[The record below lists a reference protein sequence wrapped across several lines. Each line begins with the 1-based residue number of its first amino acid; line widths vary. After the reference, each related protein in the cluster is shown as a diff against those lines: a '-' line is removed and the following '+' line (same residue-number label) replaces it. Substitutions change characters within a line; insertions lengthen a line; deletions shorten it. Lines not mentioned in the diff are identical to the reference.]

1 MFCYERGVRSENA
14 HMSVWKAIKTIHFG
28 VNLENSLCT
37 SHGDRWTRMSISIQ
51 HSSIFTVRMSNWDTS
66 VLFFLLLT
74 VSISNWDVQG
84 MRWQANLLVRL
95 HFCVLLKCFG
105 RFWHVIP
112 ISYRSLWAEIAF
124 EKKKHFQKRMYLA
137 LTAEW
142 QPYNHNI
149 LHVTIW
155 TVIIVACHLC
165 LFKWLNKVLPLFDIK
180 QCLPQKDTD
189 LKRCQIWTQPL
200 TWSQT
205 ECTYC
210 LVVFLC
216 CKAWPQLVMVEVW
229 RGQPVEC
236 THFPANGEFMSESL

>member
-1 MFCYERGVRSENA
+1 MCRAWGGRLTCWLDYTFVSC
-14 HMSVWKAIKTIHFG
+14 W
-28 VNLENSLCT
+28 
-37 SHGDRWTRMSISIQ
+37 
-51 HSSIFTVRMSNWDTS
+51 S
-66 VLFFLLLT
+66 VLA
-74 VSISNWDVQG
+74 G
-84 MRWQANLLVRL
+84 
-95 HFCVLLKCFG
+95 FG
-105 RFWHVIP
+105 SSF
-112 ISYRSLWAEIAF
+112 RSLICLYEL
-124 EKKKHFQKRMYLA
+124 KLHFQKRMYLA

-189 LKRCQIWTQPL
+189 MKRCQIWTQPL